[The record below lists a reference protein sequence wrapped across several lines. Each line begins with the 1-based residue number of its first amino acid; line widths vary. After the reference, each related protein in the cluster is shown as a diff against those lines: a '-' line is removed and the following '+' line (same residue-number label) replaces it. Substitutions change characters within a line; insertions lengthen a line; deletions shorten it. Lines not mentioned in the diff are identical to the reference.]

1 MLVDE
6 SVDLD
11 PDCRLKVAVGLSRC
25 RPHIEYTNTALS
37 TMPMLAQPFL
47 RYGRGVRG
55 AGGGCLYYVELPAES
70 HRRVQ
75 LASLYHCGES
85 GCPPVSATIT
95 SCLGMPCAAPTPTA
109 GRRQMMSKQHNWYH
123 LIACSA
129 TSTVV
134 VNCALNSFGQQR
146 TSKATAIDK
155 GGGSSTAARSFW

>member
-1 MLVDE
+1 MKKFHSHTVVCTSLRSTTAVSLVLRIKAH
-6 SVDLD
+6 SVIM
-11 PDCRLKVAVGLSRC
+11 PF
-25 RPHIEYTNTALS
+25 LS
-37 TMPMLAQPFL
+37 TK
-47 RYGRGVRG
+47 R
-55 AGGGCLYYVELPAES
+55 
-70 HRRVQ
+70 
-75 LASLYHCGES
+75 
-85 GCPPVSATIT
+85 
-95 SCLGMPCAAPTPTA
+95 CAYTGSTTA